1 MTAIRIGLLV
11 GLLLFGSHSAMAE
24 EEKSRSPFSR
34 SPADVAK
41 DEPCR
46 FMGTFHKESRRRLEA
61 LFSCH
66 VISIEQ
72 WKCMANELKTLDK
85 EMTNRCKE
93 KPQALETIEAR
104 QTELY
109 RTCLL
114 PSGDAISRC
123 SLLSSDRACLTDLCS
138 AKTSPERES
147 NTTEGLR

>member
-46 FMGTFHKESRRRLEA
+46 FMGTFHKESRQRLEA
-61 LFSCH
+61 FFSCH

-72 WKCMANELKTLDK
+72 WKCLASELKALDK
-85 EMTNRCKE
+85 EMTKRCKE
-93 KPQALETIEAR
+93 QPQSLETIEAR

-109 RTCLL
+109 RTCLP
-114 PSGDAISRC
+114 PSDEKIASC
-123 SLLSSDRACLTDLCS
+123 SLLSSDRTCLTDLCNAKAS
-138 AKTSPERES
+138 AEREAA
-147 NTTEGLR
+147 EGSR